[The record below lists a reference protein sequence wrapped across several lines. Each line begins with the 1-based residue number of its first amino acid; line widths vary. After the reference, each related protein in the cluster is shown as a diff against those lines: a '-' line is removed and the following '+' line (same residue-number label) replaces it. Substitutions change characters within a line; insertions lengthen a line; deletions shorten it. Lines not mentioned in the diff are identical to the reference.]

1 MLAAAALLGLS
12 TDHLIL
18 TDADVTAE
26 RLAQYEWFTGN
37 IGTTISAEYLTPA
50 AVPRPWTSAWLNNG
64 RRDRAVA
71 VAGDLDAATLRTRT
85 ATRQTW
91 DVIAGPDGATLLLP
105 TLYWPG
111 WRAVVDGQPAALS
124 AQPGSGLMTLV
135 VPAGDHVLTLELHR
149 TPVQSRGR
157 VAVAHGRARRRGVV
171 ARWSSCPL
179 ALGERVRER
188 VFCPLA
194 LGERVRE
201 RVFRPLALGE
211 RVRERVFRPL
221 ALRERVRERVF
232 RPLALGERVR
242 ERVCRALPGRVVRI

>member
-1 MLAAAALLGLS
+1 MLLS
-12 TDHLIL
+12 LHPDHLIL

-105 TLYWPG
+105 TLYWLG

-149 TPVQSRGR
+149 TPVRAAAEWLSLMAVLVVVGLLLVGRLVPSPFGRGSGSCLLYTSRC
-157 VAVAHGRARRRGVV
+157 V
-171 ARWSSCPL
+171 
-179 ALGERVRER
+179 
-188 VFCPLA
+188 
-194 LGERVRE
+194 
-201 RVFRPLALGE
+201 
-211 RVRERVFRPL
+211 
-221 ALRERVRERVF
+221 
-232 RPLALGERVR
+232 
-242 ERVCRALPGRVVRI
+242 

>member
-1 MLAAAALLGLS
+1 MCIRDRLITRHSSLVTLGSLILLAAVLLSLHP
-12 TDHLIL
+12 DHLIL

-149 TPVQSRGR
+149 TPVRAAAEWLSLMAVLVVVGLLLVGRLVPSPLGRGS
-157 VAVAHGRARRRGVV
+157 GRGSSVPSPLGRGSG
-171 ARWSSCPL
+171 RGSSVPSPL
-179 ALGERVRER
+179 GRGSGRGSSVPSPLGRG
-188 VFCPLA
+188 
-194 LGERVRE
+194 LG
-201 RVFRPLALGE
+201 LSL
-211 RVRERVFRPL
+211 
-221 ALRERVRERVF
+221 
-232 RPLALGERVR
+232 
-242 ERVCRALPGRVVRI
+242 IHI